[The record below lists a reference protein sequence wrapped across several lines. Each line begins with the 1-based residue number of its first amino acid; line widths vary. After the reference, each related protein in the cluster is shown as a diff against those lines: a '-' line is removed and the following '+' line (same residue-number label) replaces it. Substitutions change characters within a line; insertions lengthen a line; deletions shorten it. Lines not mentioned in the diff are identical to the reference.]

1 MKYLFVNYPKCSTC
15 VKARK
20 WLEENNVEFNS
31 RHIVENNPTKDELK
45 SWIAMSG
52 QPIKKFFNTSGILYR
67 EMNLKE
73 KVAQNNEEEL
83 LDILSSNGMLVKRPL
98 LIGDDKVLIGFKEK
112 EWEEIKKIKFQLT
125 NK

>member
-31 RHIVENNPTKDELK
+31 RHIVENNPIKDELK
-45 SWIAMSG
+45 SWIALSG

-112 EWEEIKKIKFQLT
+112 EWEEIKK
-125 NK
+125 

>member
-31 RHIVENNPTKDELK
+31 RYIVENNPTKDELK

-112 EWEEIKKIKFQLT
+112 EWEEIKK
-125 NK
+125 